1 MVNPVAKTQLVRVA
15 MCAVALL
22 SSPHPQYCRAQSL
35 APIASASASDSS
47 DIGSITQRL
56 DEQEAEIRRLRE
68 ELAGRAATKNGL
80 EPLPDGSPSN
90 ASDEATPTLSGLED
104 RINALEKSLKKAN
117 APKAD
122 SSKDESGIVGPYEVG
137 SDTKMNASW
146 KNGVVFESAHK
157 DFRFHIGGRVQWDIS
172 AFDNDPALLVAPAA
186 GGIGPQPDST
196 QFRRARI
203 RADGTMYETFDW
215 VAEYDFANTLTPAA
229 ANAGQPV
236 ATTPGLTELTIT
248 WTHLPIVGNFR
259 AGNQR
264 EPMGMEHLTSDLYL
278 DFIERSYLRD
288 GLWGPY
294 NNGYTPGMTFFDWT
308 ECEDATWAVGLY
320 ANQADSFGYAI
331 GDEVAT
337 TGRLTYL
344 PYYDEPSDG
353 RYLWHIGASGSVR
366 NPDQGQVRVRTRGDI
381 RSGPPGVLN
390 PIYADTGTF
399 NASQQD
405 IAGVET
411 AVVWGSLTLEAEY
424 DGTWVQDA
432 TSTGANPV
440 DFGTPFYHGGYVSL
454 LYFLTGEHS
463 VYNRHSGTFEGV
475 TPNENAFCTSSCNG
489 ANAGSG
495 AWQLA
500 FRYNTID
507 LNDNGINGGI
517 LDSFTAGV
525 NWYWTSNAKVQF
537 NYDLTR
543 RSEVK
548 TVDAGDINSFGVR
561 FAYYF

>member
-1 MVNPVAKTQLVRVA
+1 VVNPVVNLRLVGIA
-15 MCAVALL
+15 ACAAALL
-22 SSPHPQYCRAQSL
+22 ASFHISAFAESP
-35 APIASASASDSS
+35 ASGDPARQSDSA
-47 DIGSITQRL
+47 DVQSIYRRL
-56 DEQEAEIRRLRE
+56 DGQEAEIRRLRE
-68 ELAGRAATKNGL
+68 ELAGREGTA
-80 EPLPDGSPSN
+80 EHSEVLPDGSTSSESGEAKAPT
-90 ASDEATPTLSGLED
+90 SDLED
-104 RINALEKSLKKAN
+104 RINALEKRLKKLDT
-117 APKAD
+117 PKD
-122 SSKDESGIVGPYEVG
+122 NTPKDDCGMTGPYDVG

-157 DFRFHIGGRVQWDIS
+157 DFRFHVGGRVQWDIS
-172 AFDNDPALLVAPAA
+172 AFDNDPALLVPPAV

-203 RADGTMYETFDW
+203 RADGTMYEVFDW
-215 VAEYDFANTLTPAA
+215 VAEYDLANTLTPAA

-288 GLWGPY
+288 SLWGPF

-366 NPDQGQVRVRTRGDI
+366 NPDQGQVRIRTRGDI

-405 IAGVET
+405 IAGMET
-411 AVVWGSLTLEAEY
+411 AVVWGPLTLEAEY

-432 TSTGANPV
+432 TSTGAIPV
-440 DFGTPFYHGGYVSL
+440 DFGTPFYHGGYVTL

-463 VYNRHSGTFEGV
+463 VYNRHTGTFEGV
-475 TPNENAFCTSSCNG
+475 TPFENAFCTSSCNG
-489 ANAGSG
+489 ANTGSG

-507 LNDNGINGGI
+507 LNDNGINGGV
-517 LDSFTAGV
+517 LNSFTAGV

-548 TVDAGDINSFGVR
+548 TVDAGDINSFGLR
-561 FAYYF
+561 FAYFF

>member
-1 MVNPVAKTQLVRVA
+1 MQPVVATQAIQRTCKAFSVDWTSRKTR
-15 MCAVALL
+15 
-22 SSPHPQYCRAQSL
+22 SSDCDRNWQRGAGVSVPEILPDASAAQS
-35 APIASASASDSS
+35 
-47 DIGSITQRL
+47 
-56 DEQEAEIRRLRE
+56 DESKPRV
-68 ELAGRAATKNGL
+68 T
-80 EPLPDGSPSN
+80 D
-90 ASDEATPTLSGLED
+90 LED
-104 RINALEKSLKKAN
+104 RINDLEKKLSMSSALK
-117 APKAD
+117 D
-122 SSKDESGIVGPYEVG
+122 SGSKDESGLTGPYEVG
-137 SDTKMNASW
+137 SDLKMNATW

-157 DFRFHIGGRVQWDIS
+157 DFRMHVGGRVQWDIS
-172 AFDNDPALLVAPAA
+172 AFDNDPALLAAPAV

-196 QFRRARI
+196 QFRRARV
-203 RADGTMYETFDW
+203 RADGTMYEVFDW
-215 VAEYDFANTLTPAA
+215 VAEYDFATTLTPAA
-229 ANAGQPV
+229 ANSGQPV
-236 ATTPGLTELTIT
+236 ATTPGLTELTLT

-288 GLWGPY
+288 ALWGPF

-308 ECEDATWAVGLY
+308 ECQDATWAVGLY

-353 RYLWHIGASGSVR
+353 RYLWHIGTSGSVR
-366 NPDQGQVRVRTRGDI
+366 NPDQGQVRIRTRGDI

-390 PIYADTGTF
+390 PIYGDTGTF

-405 IAGVET
+405 IAGLES
-411 AVVWGSLTLEAEY
+411 AVVWGPLTIEAEY

-432 TSTGANPV
+432 TSTGGNPTN
-440 DFGTPFYHGGYVSL
+440 FGTPFYHGGYVSVL
-454 LYFLTGEHS
+454 WFLTGEHS
-463 VYNRHSGTFEGV
+463 VYNRHTGTFEGV
-475 TPNENAFCTSSCNG
+475 TPFENAFCTSSCNG
-489 ANAGSG
+489 VNEGTG
-495 AWQLA
+495 AWQLG

-517 LDSFTAGV
+517 LDSFTFGV
-525 NWYWTSNAKVQF
+525 NWYWTPNAKVQF

-543 RSEVK
+543 RSDVK
-548 TVDAGDINSFGVR
+548 TVDAGDINSFGLR
-561 FAYYF
+561 FAYFF